1 MIRQGVPLMVIPR
14 HVMANGGHCR
24 TNAPSKVSDRTRM
37 MPAFIALVLALYLGL
52 AGSTAMDPTAAAQP
66 APAQP
71 AGIQA
76 QSTAGDTGL
85 GGSFITPFP
94 DNETYRLQL
103 FGENISDGLL
113 PGLLE
118 ALAKEPRLQIAK
130 KNRQLAN
137 LIRGGDGED
146 LKAIETELA
155 GGEPPHIAIVTLN
168 MIYRFPWRDN
178 FDRRFPP
185 GSEARQD
192 EIDRRRGEWK
202 AQYGARLDRLM
213 RAFRRKNVAV
223 YWVGMPIMR
232 TTATTED
239 AQAINDL
246 IRERALQN
254 GGKFIDIDSSFAD
267 ENGAYSQ
274 QGPDIDGKPRVLR
287 EQDQFTAYGYRKL
300 AHFVERVLKRDLA
313 LARTERVIPL
323 AGSETEQH
331 RVRPATTVPVSALTG
346 GPKAQPASASQKE
359 ASLAG
364 VLDRSLA
371 QPRAGDG
378 AGDVRADNSRI
389 HLRSVN
395 QQGKEDVITI
405 DIVRPAIPAPV
416 LAAVTRRESADK
428 PSQMGDAVLL
438 EIRGGQTLVS
448 SVTASAEASGD
459 KRRSGGGNSPYLLVL
474 EKGERLPPKPG
485 RSDDMPWPR
494 IEVLPPQPVKAPEG
508 TAARPGSMR
517 GAPKIGAPR

>member
-1 MIRQGVPLMVIPR
+1 
-14 HVMANGGHCR
+14 
-24 TNAPSKVSDRTRM
+24 M
-37 MPAFIALVLALYLGL
+37 MPVLIALVLALFLGL
-52 AGSTAMDPTAAAQP
+52 GCAPALVPTAAAQP

-76 QSTAGDTGL
+76 QSAAIDTSL

-94 DNETYRLQL
+94 DNETYRLQIY
-103 FGENISDGLL
+103 GDTISEGLL
-113 PGLLE
+113 PGLME
-118 ALAKEPRLQIAK
+118 ALTKEPRLQIAK

-146 LKAIETELA
+146 LKAVETELA
-155 GGEPPHIAIVTLN
+155 SGEPPHIAIVTLS

-192 EIDRRRGEWK
+192 ETDRRRSEWRTL
-202 AQYGARLDRLM
+202 YGARMDRLM
-213 RAFRRKNVAV
+213 RAFKRRNVAV
-223 YWVGMPIMR
+223 YWVGMPTMR
-232 TTATTED
+232 SSQTTED

-246 IRERALQN
+246 VRERALQN
-254 GGKFIDIDSSFAD
+254 GGKFIDIYSSFAD

-287 EQDQFTAYGYRKL
+287 EQDQFTGYGYRKL

-313 LARTERVIPL
+313 MARTERIIPL
-323 AGSETEQH
+323 AGSEPEQQ
-331 RVRPATTVPVSALTG
+331 RVRPATTVPVSALPG
-346 GPKAQPASASQKE
+346 GAKAQPASANPKE
-359 ASLAG
+359 TGLG
-364 VLDRSLA
+364 IGLGGPPDRA
-371 QPRAGDG
+371 PQPRAGDG
-378 AGDVRADNSRI
+378 AGDVRANNSRI
-389 HLRSVN
+389 QLKSVN
-395 QQGKEDVITI
+395 QQGKEDVINI

-485 RSDDMPWPR
+485 RSDDFPWPR
-494 IEVLPPQPVKAPEG
+494 IEVPPPQPVKAPEG
-508 TAARPGSMR
+508 TTARSGSMK